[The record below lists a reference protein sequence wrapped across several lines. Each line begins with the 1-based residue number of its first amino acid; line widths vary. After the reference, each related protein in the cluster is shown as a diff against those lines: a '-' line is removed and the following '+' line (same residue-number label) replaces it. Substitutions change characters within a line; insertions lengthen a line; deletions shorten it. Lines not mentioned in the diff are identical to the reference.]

1 MKLYLQFHQQRKEI
15 EIRANSNIGYLILMI
30 QQIFQVDKVL
40 LVNNGKKLQNR
51 SASLQELQVTNNST
65 IYAIQLCSVHS
76 IKNQNYIEMEK
87 ARDDFTK
94 MINVN
99 KSMQMAWN
107 FDNSK
112 YFTQLWTQMD
122 YWMDSDVLSF
132 DDKEQS
138 EQWLSENSRKIVK
151 PQTMITTSITE

>member
-1 MKLYLQFHQQRKEI
+1 MKLFLQCHQQRKEI

-65 IYAIQLCSVHS
+65 IHIIQLCSAHS

-112 YFTQLWTQMD
+112 QFTLQWTQMD
-122 YWMDSDVLSF
+122 YWMDSDALGF
-132 DDKEQS
+132 DNNEYDDLTK
-138 EQWLSENSRKIVK
+138 LLYPRV
-151 PQTMITTSITE
+151 